1 MGRRR
6 DATDESGTPA
16 NDGGPDDD
24 ALAPGFVA
32 TVRRLAR
39 GDLDFFLDA
48 IRAGQDRARRRLEQT
63 FGHQLDPRM
72 IHDVTV
78 ISGVGFM
85 MMSMKIL
92 KFLPG
97 IAIASGHKTLLLIPL
112 YILASRLTYSR
123 WGGTAAGSIMG
134 VIGLMMGD
142 GRTGVFEVFK
152 HVVPGVVVDL
162 ANPLVSR
169 LPHSKIVYCL
179 LGFVVAAFRTST
191 ELLLV
196 FLPALTSG
204 NLWETPELQAFPAA
218 KLIPNLF
225 FGTLSGIVTYFVLP
239 AFRQT
244 EPTDQGPHAAAQP
257 QDSPLPVESSGVS
270 NSQ

>member
-1 MGRRR
+1 M
-6 DATDESGTPA
+6 
-16 NDGGPDDD
+16 
-24 ALAPGFVA
+24 A

-48 IRAGQDRARRRLEQT
+48 IRDGQDRARRRLERSL
-63 FGHQLDPRM
+63 GHELDQRM
-72 IHDVTV
+72 IHDVSV
-78 ISGVGFM
+78 ISGIGFM

-97 IAIASGHKTLLLIPL
+97 IAFASGHKTLLLIPL

-169 LPHSKIVYCL
+169 LPRSKIVYCV

-204 NLWETPELQAFPAA
+204 NLWETPELQVFPAA

-225 FGTLSGIVTYFVLP
+225 FGTLSGLVTYFVLP
-239 AFRQT
+239 AFTRT
-244 EPTDQGPHAAAQP
+244 EPAGEVGSVRAMEPEAGARADSNAERPSESGEHPAVQP
-257 QDSPLPVESSGVS
+257 AVHNPLPIGPSERSDP
-270 NSQ
+270 Q

>member
-1 MGRRR
+1 M
-6 DATDESGTPA
+6 EP
-16 NDGGPDDD
+16 DD
-24 ALAPGFVA
+24 ALAPGFMA
-32 TVRRLAR
+32 TLGRLAR
-39 GDLDFFLDA
+39 GDVDFFLDA
-48 IRAGQDRARRRLEQT
+48 IRSGQDRARRRLEQT
-63 FGHQLDPRM
+63 LGHQLDSRM

-97 IAIASGHKTLLLIPL
+97 IAFASGHKTLLLIPL

-152 HVVPGVVVDL
+152 HVVPGLVVDL
-162 ANPLVSR
+162 SNPLVSR
-169 LPHSKIVYCL
+169 LPHWKIVYCV

-191 ELLLV
+191 ELALV

-204 NLWETPELQAFPAA
+204 NLWETPELQAFPAV

-225 FGTLSGIVTYFVLP
+225 FGTLSGLVTYFVLP
-239 AFRQT
+239 AFQRPEANVPEQSRRAGMPI
-244 EPTDQGPHAAAQP
+244 EAAGPKPDDPVPKPELAASP
-257 QDSPLPVESSGVS
+257 KDS
-270 NSQ
+270 N